1 MNTHLR
7 NQLGMV
13 IDSYI
18 GPHPGQSTA
27 LGVPVRGF
35 GAADPQPG
43 VPVDSVEGVTMF
55 GSTEQAVTQHGGS
68 MAHPHMQIMTSSYAD
83 HPNAVLSQQV
93 RQVLNNECTSRV
105 HVVPVGR
112 SSELSPKS
120 VAHTNLIVTQRA
132 LRSWR

>member
-1 MNTHLR
+1 MLTHRHLEVLMNTHLR

-68 MAHPHMQIMTSSYAD
+68 MAWCARTGESKSTTCLATTVTVCATTVTPQ
-83 HPNAVLSQQV
+83 SQPPQSQSAP
-93 RQVLNNECTSRV
+93 RRAHRSAPKML
-105 HVVPVGR
+105 VVDG
-112 SSELSPKS
+112 K
-120 VAHTNLIVTQRA
+120 
-132 LRSWR
+132 